1 MVRGRRRAL
10 AGAVLLDLAVSPL
23 FTWGAV
29 RDRLAQDLGVAG
41 HALDVAY
48 AVGLAAFTTGVL
60 LGGRVAD
67 RVAPRRLALVVAA
80 GLVAGLTLVAGAGS
94 VAQVVLGHGV
104 LVGGATGLGYATAVR
119 VAAAPSGRRGTALAL
134 VVSAYAAGAVVLAP
148 VLDLAWAQVGRA
160 ATFAGLAVLL
170 GAAALV
176 AAVLLPAR
184 GTGTGTVRRSRGSAS
199 VLAGHRRPVL
209 GAWAMFALGSAP
221 ALVAFGHAG
230 GLAGAS
236 AWAVT
241 AVVLLNAGN
250 LGGRLLVGPVADR
263 VGHAPALHATALTA
277 VGAALVLALAGH
289 PAATLGALL
298 ALGLQ
303 YGAVS
308 VLVPMAVAEAVP
320 VEGFGTAYGLV
331 FSGWGLVGLAGPLAA
346 GRVADGTGYPA
357 VAAAL
362 VVTGLL
368 FWASVWTW
376 GRAATPRR
384 ATTTGVRR
392 P

>member
-1 MVRGRRRAL
+1 MARGRRRAL

-29 RDRLAQDLGVAG
+29 RDRLAQDLGVAA
-41 HALDVAY
+41 HDLDVAY

-80 GLVAGLTLVAGAGS
+80 GLVAGLALVAGAGS

-119 VAAAPSGRRGTALAL
+119 VAAAPSGRRGAALAL

-148 VLDLAWAQVGRA
+148 VLDLAWTQVGRA
-160 ATFAGLAVLL
+160 ATFAGLAALL
-170 GAAALV
+170 GVAALV

-184 GTGTGTVRRSRGSAS
+184 GPGAGTARRPRGSGS
-199 VLAGHRRPVL
+199 VLAGHRRPVV

-230 GLAGAS
+230 GLAGGS

-250 LGGRLLVGPVADR
+250 LGGRVLAGPVADR
-263 VGHAPALHATALTA
+263 VGHAPALHATALAA
-277 VGAALVLALAGH
+277 VGAALVLVLAGH
-289 PAATLGALL
+289 PVATLGALL

-320 VEGFGTAYGLV
+320 AEGFGTAYGLV
-331 FSGWGLVGLAGPLAA
+331 FSGWGIVGLAGPLAA
-346 GRVADGTGYPA
+346 GRVADGIGYPA

-384 ATTTGVRR
+384 ATGVRR

>member
-1 MVRGRRRAL
+1 MVRGRRAL

-29 RDRLAQDLGVAG
+29 RDRLAGDLGVAG

-48 AVGLAAFTTGVL
+48 AVGLAAFTVGVL
-60 LGGRVAD
+60 LGGRAAD

-80 GLVAGLTLVAGAGS
+80 GLVAGLCLVAWAGA

-119 VAAAPSGRRGTALAL
+119 VAAARSGRRGTALAL

-148 VLDLAWAQVGRA
+148 VLELAWAQVGRT
-160 ATFAGLAVLL
+160 ATLGGLAALL
-170 GAAALV
+170 GAAVLV

-184 GTGTGTVRRSRGSAS
+184 GPGSGTTRPGPSAP
-199 VLAGHRRPVL
+199 VLATHRRPVV

-250 LGGRLLVGPVADR
+250 LGGRVLAGPVADR
-263 VGHAPALHATALTA
+263 VGHAPALHATALAA

-289 PAATLGALL
+289 PVATLGALL

-320 VEGFGTAYGLV
+320 AQGFGTAYGLV

-346 GRVADGTGYPA
+346 GRVADGAGYPA

-376 GRAATPRR
+376 GRTAADRR
-384 ATTTGVRR
+384 GTGLRR
-392 P
+392 T